1 MARVMLGVAWMA
13 VNAST
18 VKIKVT
24 VTVTAIATPPA
35 RNSPVSRLVAK
46 LKWETTPRQRWT
58 ETQTTS

>member
-1 MARVMLGVAWMA
+1 MLGVVWMA

-18 VKIKVT
+18 VKTKVT

-35 RNSPVSRLVAK
+35 RNSPVSRLVSK
-46 LKWETTPRQRWT
+46 LKWETAPRQRWI